1 MGVHLLIGRLRLL
14 VGGLVGLL
22 VGLLLRLSLI
32 GVVGLAGTIGPLRLS
47 LVGVAG
53 LLRGLVDV
61 VRLRG
66 LPLALSVVERLGRIG
81 RGGRLG
87 HVAEGV
93 LLVSH
98 ERYLLYRKVMLPV

>member
-66 LPLALSVVERLGRIG
+66 LPPGTERCRTPGPDRA
-81 RGGRLG
+81 RR
-87 HVAEGV
+87 AA
-93 LLVSH
+93 
-98 ERYLLYRKVMLPV
+98 RACC